1 MRPAVT
7 FETSQHT
14 NIQTYI
20 HTYKHTYIH
29 TNIQTYKHTYIHTYI
44 HTNIHTNIQ
53 TYKHT
58 NIHTYVC
65 YTYSNFFCVRKHGN
79 LPAPPPIDRGSLE
92 VEKVTGTLERR
103 GLIGPLIYFRHD
115 STDCHNIWYILKTS
129 FVISSKQN
137 HMVFNW
143 FPWQP
148 ELYKWR
154 HKWPPSWIVSNF
166 QILFRFE
173 L

>member
-1 MRPAVT
+1 MTIAASGLLLSVMRPAVT

-20 HTYKHTYIH
+20 HTYKHTY
-29 TNIQTYKHTYIHTYI
+29 
-44 HTNIHTNIQ
+44 
-53 TYKHT
+53 KHT

-65 YTYSNFFCVRKHGN
+65 YSNFFCVRKHGN

-148 ELYKWR
+148 EL
-154 HKWPPSWIVSNF
+154 HK
-166 QILFRFE
+166 
-173 L
+173 